1 MEGYRRRACG
11 KKGAG
16 KEGSRKGGMQE
27 RRNAWMRD
35 AGKEGFRNS
44 GMQERRDSGKE
55 GDRKWGTLI
64 EGIRER
70 RDSGR
75 EGCKELGIQ
84 ERRDL
89 GKEGCREVGIQ
100 EWCRT
105 EKFDFWA
112 LIWFWFHQDWDMK
125 WPAIFRVNNFFL
137 RFFAIKFSF
146 FATILS
152 VFRELLALAT
162 TKFFA
167 TFSLR
172 CTPGTMKIACCHL
185 NIFI

>member
-1 MEGYRRRACG
+1 
-11 KKGAG
+11 
-16 KEGSRKGGMQE
+16 
-27 RRNAWMRD
+27 MRD
-35 AGKEGFRNS
+35 AGKDGFRNS

-55 GDRKWGTLI
+55 GFRKGGRQKMRDFDW
-64 EGIRER
+64 
-70 RDSGR
+70 RDSGKKGFR
-75 EGCKELGIQ
+75 KGGMQGIRDS